1 MTQVPFR
8 SAAGLPAILQL
19 PVGSLPV
26 LEQRSEAELQLF
38 HGADQADVGEP
49 ARTTAAQHQSHAAT
63 ADLQCQRLQ
72 IAM

>member
-26 LEQRSEAELQLF
+26 LEQRSEAELQQL
-38 HGADQADVGEP
+38 
-49 ARTTAAQHQSHAAT
+49 RAAVEAALQTHEKRIRRSLRWLPRRRLSASGGSAAT
-63 ADLQCQRLQ
+63 
-72 IAM
+72 

>member
-26 LEQRSEAELQLF
+26 LEQRSEAELQQL
-38 HGADQADVGEP
+38 
-49 ARTTAAQHQSHAAT
+49 RAAVEAALQTHEERIRRSLRWLPRRRLSASGGSAAT
-63 ADLQCQRLQ
+63 
-72 IAM
+72 